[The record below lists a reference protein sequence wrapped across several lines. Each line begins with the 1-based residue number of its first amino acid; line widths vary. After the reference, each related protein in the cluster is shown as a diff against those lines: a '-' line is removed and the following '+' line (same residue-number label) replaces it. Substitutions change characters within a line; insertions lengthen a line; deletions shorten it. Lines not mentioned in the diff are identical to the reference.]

1 MAENELNAA
10 VTEDTSSAAEKRKAF
25 LKRFLITLAVGI
37 AMAVGFM
44 FLLGAFSKETSKDT
58 FHALCDACFVSGV
71 LITGAGLL
79 VISANAGTF
88 TMLGYS
94 VSLWFKLLR
103 KDIPNESRSYYEYR
117 KRRLEKKSPYLHYLC
132 AGAVLLLAALV
143 LYLIYRSK

>member
-1 MAENELNAA
+1 MEENELNVVSTGNAP
-10 VTEDTSSAAEKRKAF
+10 SAAEKRKAF
-25 LKRFLITLAVGI
+25 LKRFLITLAAGV
-37 AMAVGFM
+37 ALAAGFM
-44 FLLGAFSKETSKDT
+44 FLLGAFSKETPKDT

-71 LITGAGLL
+71 LIAGVGLL

-103 KDIPNESRSYYEYR
+103 KDLSSESRSYYEYR

-132 AGAVLLLAALV
+132 AGAVLMLAALV
-143 LYLIYRSK
+143 LFIIYSSK